1 MPASKR
7 IIITLSPKMLSEL
20 DEAAFLEKKNRS
32 QLLREAIHYYLGER
46 KKNLI
51 KEQMKKG
58 YKEMAEINLTL
69 TRNTCNIDEEALL
82 NGLEKLVE

>member
-1 MPASKR
+1 LPASKR